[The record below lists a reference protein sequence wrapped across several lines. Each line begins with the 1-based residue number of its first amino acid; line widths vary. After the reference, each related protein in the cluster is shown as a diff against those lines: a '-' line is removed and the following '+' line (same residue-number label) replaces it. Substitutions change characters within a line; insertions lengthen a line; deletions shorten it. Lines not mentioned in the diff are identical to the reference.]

1 MFAILTKA
9 VDGRRFDRYFREFK
23 NARTEMM
30 NEVEGIIKKYGCKRR
45 NSTDRLNVEKGI
57 YELEETIVTDDD
69 TRFVWAILGGYFQD

>member
-1 MFAILTKA
+1 
-9 VDGRRFDRYFREFK
+9 
-23 NARTEMM
+23 MM

-69 TRFVWAILGGYFQD
+69 TKFVWAILGGYFQD